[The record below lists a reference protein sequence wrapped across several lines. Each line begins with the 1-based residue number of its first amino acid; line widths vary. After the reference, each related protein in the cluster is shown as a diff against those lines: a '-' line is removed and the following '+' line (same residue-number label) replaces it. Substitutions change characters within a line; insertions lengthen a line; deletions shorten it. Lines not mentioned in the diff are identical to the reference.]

1 MKSVKELAPLTK
13 FIMMV
18 SIMACAYL
26 TDSPPAI
33 MALIAVQG
41 LTAAVSGAGRAYRTV
56 LLVLLAGAMTL
67 TLFQIFYIR
76 EGNVVFTII
85 PPLGFG
91 KVTDTG
97 LRESLIMSLR
107 MIASIGSIPLMI
119 ALTPATQ
126 IVSLVSGTFR
136 LSPAYTCM
144 LVTALRFIP
153 TFGERMRM
161 VLQAEASRGYR
172 VETANPFRKA
182 GMVLRLSLP
191 LLVTCV
197 RDVDSLALSLESR
210 GFTPGTK
217 TRPQHISPEITEYA
231 LILSALLAVIVFAA
245 ARFR

>member
-26 TDSPPAI
+26 TDSPLAI
-33 MALIAVQG
+33 TVLIALQG
-41 LTAAVSGAGRAYRTV
+41 LAAVIAGAGRVYRTV
-56 LLVLLAGAMTL
+56 LMFLLVGATTL

-85 PPLGFG
+85 PPLGLG
-91 KVTDTG
+91 KVTDEG
-97 LRESLIMSLR
+97 LHESFIMSLR

-153 TFGERMRM
+153 TFGERMKM

-197 RDVDSLALSLESR
+197 RDVDSLALSLEAR
-210 GFTPGTK
+210 GFTPATK
-217 TRPQHISPEITEYA
+217 TRPRHISPKIPEYFLITA
-231 LILSALLAVIVFAA
+231 SILAVAA
-245 ARFR
+245 FSVSRFR